1 MTITCYSGYGGTSNS
16 NNNNNKYLTQRYMR
30 STHFHRLSF
39 PTQTQNSHLNVT
51 QGEIRLCRSSFFWH
65 FLRRREVWWD
75 PWFFCL
81 GGRAIHHGGPA
92 GKWLMLFC
100 FRWTAEERRVSA
112 NIIVI
117 YTVEMRRGGEMR
129 HWSSLAEGVSTWQ
142 VLQWF
147 WWVSHAVSGFLWTAS
162 MLLLSQWKIKSSLL
176 IKYMQKCHLRAIL
189 SSIS

>member
-39 PTQTQNSHLNVT
+39 PTQTQNSRLNVT

-75 PWFFCL
+75 PWFFCW

-117 YTVEMRRGGEMR
+117 YTVEMRRGGE
-129 HWSSLAEGVSTWQ
+129 WDTDPPWQ
-142 VLQWF
+142 RGSALDRFCNGFGGCHMQWVAF
-147 WWVSHAVSGFLWTAS
+147 FELHPCYCCLNG
-162 MLLLSQWKIKSSLL
+162 KSN
-176 IKYMQKCHLRAIL
+176 QVC
-189 SSIS
+189 